1 MGGSCTWYGLISRSR
16 PQFEDDDEATED
28 PPQYPQGADDLNFE
42 LQQQQ
47 DKNRIY
53 LGRSLLL
60 SF

>member
-47 DKNRIY
+47 DEKQN
-53 LGRSLLL
+53 LPKS
-60 SF
+60 